1 MRLLFQLVGA
11 KEEFVRVRKK
21 DLERLTTEVMQI
33 RDFLPRILNGD
44 VLESFQKLK
53 MLEKSESSPPRAVGA
68 GRPSVCLRRFASC
81 WLRPR

>member
-1 MRLLFQLVGA
+1 MGEAGGAEEPRRLVGA

-53 MLEKSESSPPRAVGA
+53 MLEKTPDETFVARFLERADRSSFKV
-68 GRPSVCLRRFASC
+68 
-81 WLRPR
+81 